1 MINICDIMLR
11 IKKAKSKKEV
21 TYNGSTKEK
30 TVSFKN

>member
-1 MINICDIMLR
+1 MIKVYDIMLR
-11 IKKAKSKKEV
+11 IKKDKSKKEV